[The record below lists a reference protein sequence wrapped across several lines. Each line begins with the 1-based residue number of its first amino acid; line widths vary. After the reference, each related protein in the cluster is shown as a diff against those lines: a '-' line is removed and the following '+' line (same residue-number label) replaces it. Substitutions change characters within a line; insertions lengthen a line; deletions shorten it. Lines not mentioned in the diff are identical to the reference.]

1 MMCKGVCKIR
11 NMMVIEDRSWVILEC
26 GRIFCLIFMLLFWI
40 VVEFKWIWCLWVL
53 IELIIIKF
61 INMRIVSNGMIRVI
75 IVLMYVIIS
84 FVWIKL
90 GFVR

>member
-1 MMCKGVCKIR
+1 
-11 NMMVIEDRSWVILEC
+11 
-26 GRIFCLIFMLLFWI
+26 
-40 VVEFKWIWCLWVL
+40 
-53 IELIIIKF
+53 
-61 INMRIVSNGMIRVI
+61 MRIVSNGMIRVI